1 MALSLK
7 RERIFVMNNPAAEK
21 ALSATTEVGRRVLM
35 AQKIASRRAGR
46 WQVFLK
52 IIISLLVSAKISE
65 DEENLGRSPNCS
77 FLFRNEC
84 SSSNLDCF
92 CFGCSSSWFFV
103 VQIIFLMTGSWWP
116 NMFGQLI
123 DTSFWPFF
131 LLLTWTDGRTKRHT
145 FL

>member
-92 CFGCSSSWFFV
+92 CFGCSSS
-103 VQIIFLMTGSWWP
+103 
-116 NMFGQLI
+116 
-123 DTSFWPFF
+123 
-131 LLLTWTDGRTKRHT
+131 
-145 FL
+145 

>member
-52 IIISLLVSAKISE
+52 IIIPLLVSAHVE
-65 DEENLGRSPNCS
+65 GGPVCS
-77 FLFRNEC
+77 DC
-84 SSSNLDCF
+84 SGLPW
-92 CFGCSSSWFFV
+92 G
-103 VQIIFLMTGSWWP
+103 
-116 NMFGQLI
+116 
-123 DTSFWPFF
+123 
-131 LLLTWTDGRTKRHT
+131 
-145 FL
+145 